1 MTETL
6 FSDNEVRALEIIVD
20 MIIPASAEHELPSAS
35 DPVIFADI
43 LSAANAHHDL
53 VTAALSTLDRVAYDS
68 QGRGFLAVDQGLRDA
83 IVAAFRQAH
92 PNEADLLATIT
103 VTCYYRDDRV
113 LVSLGVAPRA
123 PFPDGYDVQNGD
135 WSKLDRVRTRPPFY
149 RRTT

>member
-113 LVSLGVAPRA
+113 MHSNGMEARA
-123 PFPDGYDVQNGD
+123 PHPAGFTVEEGD
-135 WSKLDRVRTRPPFY
+135 WSLLDPVRNRPEFY
-149 RRTT
+149 RKAT